1 MEWKG
6 RVAGWMW
13 AGGERQALSTSV
25 WAQGEGS
32 IFAELRLEGEVRVL
46 AGSYVWFWTGC
57 FGKACEVPR
66 VELSGEQLSERA

>member
-1 MEWKG
+1 M
-6 RVAGWMW
+6 
-13 AGGERQALSTSV
+13 

-66 VELSGEQLSERA
+66 VESSGEELSE